1 MIPGASRVYAAD
13 LAVALSLAGNGQICL
28 ADTIP
33 CFCLLRHDFELFC
46 AVRAAAF
53 GAKRPLATVANSLND
68 HYRKSRFMQKRIRQA
83 HFSAASRTSVAHQ

>member
-68 HYRKSRFMQKRIRQA
+68 HYRKSRLLQ
-83 HFSAASRTSVAHQ
+83 